1 MTHCVAA
8 STHVAP
14 AILAA
19 LKLDL
24 KFVKRIE
31 LDFDVDELAFCRIE
45 FYPTLEQVEDVSQA
59 LETEMKHY
67 ALAELDCDQSSSQSH
82 EECPC

>member
-1 MTHCVAA
+1 MQQVVS
-8 STHVAP
+8 STHIAP

-31 LDFDVDELAFCRIE
+31 IDLDVDSLPFCRVE
-45 FYPTLEQVEDVSQA
+45 FYPTLEQLENVSQA
-59 LETEMKHY
+59 LETEMKSY
-67 ALAELDCDQSSSQSH
+67 ALIEVSDKTQNV
-82 EECPC
+82 EEHPY

>member
-1 MTHCVAA
+1 MQHLA
-8 STHVAP
+8 SSAHIAP

-31 LDFDVDELAFCRIE
+31 IDLDVDSLPFCRVE
-45 FYPTLEQVEDVSQA
+45 FYPTLEQLEDVSQA
-59 LETEMKHY
+59 LETEMKSY
-67 ALAELDCDQSSSQSH
+67 ALVEVLDETQNVK
-82 EECPC
+82 ECPC

>member
-1 MTHCVAA
+1 MQRLA
-8 STHVAP
+8 SSAHIAP

-31 LDFDVDELAFCRIE
+31 IDLDIDSLPFCRVE
-45 FYPTLEQVEDVSQA
+45 FYPTLEQLEDVSQV
-59 LETEMKHY
+59 LETEMKSY
-67 ALAELDCDQSSSQSH
+67 ALVEVLDETQNVK
-82 EECPC
+82 ECPR

>member
-1 MTHCVAA
+1 MQEVVS

-31 LDFDVDELAFCRIE
+31 LDFDVDKLAFCRVE
-45 FYPTLEQVEDVSQA
+45 FYPTLEQLEDVSQA
-59 LETEMKHY
+59 LETEMKSY
-67 ALAELDCDQSSSQSH
+67 ALVEVHDETQNV
-82 EECPC
+82 EECSC

>member
-1 MTHCVAA
+1 LTQELVS
-8 STHVAP
+8 STHIAP

-31 LDFDVDELAFCRIE
+31 IDLDVDSLPFCRVE
-45 FYPTLEQVEDVSQA
+45 FYPTLQQLENVSQA
-59 LETEMKHY
+59 LETKMKSY
-67 ALAELDCDQSSSQSH
+67 ALIEVHDETQNV
-82 EECPC
+82 EECPD

>member
-1 MTHCVAA
+1 MTQELVS
-8 STHVAP
+8 STHIAP

-31 LDFDVDELAFCRIE
+31 LDFDVDKLAFCRVE
-45 FYPTLEQVEDVSQA
+45 FYPTLEQLEDVSQA
-59 LETEMKHY
+59 LETKIKGY
-67 ALAELDCDQSSSQSH
+67 ALIEVSDETQNV
-82 EECPC
+82 EERPC

>member
-1 MTHCVAA
+1 MQNLVSSA
-8 STHVAP
+8 HVAP

-31 LDFDVDELAFCRIE
+31 LDFDVDKLAFCRVE
-45 FYPTLEQVEDVSQA
+45 FYPTLEQLEDVSRA
-59 LETEMKHY
+59 LETEMKSY
-67 ALAELDCDQSSSQSH
+67 ALIEVLDKTQNV
-82 EECPC
+82 EECPS

>member
-1 MTHCVAA
+1 MQNLVS
-8 STHVAP
+8 STHIAP

-31 LDFDVDELAFCRIE
+31 LDLDVDSLPFCRVE
-45 FYPTLEQVEDVSQA
+45 FYPTLEQLEDVSQA
-59 LETEMKHY
+59 LETKMKSY
-67 ALAELDCDQSSSQSH
+67 ALVEVPDKTQNV
-82 EECPC
+82 EERPC

>member
-1 MTHCVAA
+1 MQNLVS

-31 LDFDVDELAFCRIE
+31 IDLDVDSLPFCRVE
-45 FYPTLEQVEDVSQA
+45 FYPTLEQLENVSQA
-59 LETEMKHY
+59 LETEMKSY
-67 ALAELDCDQSSSQSH
+67 ALIEVSDKTQNV
-82 EECPC
+82 EEHPY

>member
-1 MTHCVAA
+1 MQQVVS

-31 LDFDVDELAFCRIE
+31 IDFDVDKLAFCRVE
-45 FYPTLEQVEDVSQA
+45 FYPTLEQLEDVSQA
-59 LETEMKHY
+59 LETKMKSY
-67 ALAELDCDQSSSQSH
+67 ALVEVSDETQNV
-82 EECPC
+82 EKCPR

>member
-1 MTHCVAA
+1 MQNLVS

-31 LDFDVDELAFCRIE
+31 IDLDVDSLPFCRVE
-45 FYPTLEQVEDVSQA
+45 FYPTLEQLEDVSQA
-59 LETEMKHY
+59 LEIEMKSY
-67 ALAELDCDQSSSQSH
+67 ALIEVSDETQNV
-82 EECPC
+82 EECSC

>member
-1 MTHCVAA
+1 MQQVVS
-8 STHVAP
+8 STHIAP

-31 LDFDVDELAFCRIE
+31 LDFDVDKLAFCRVE
-45 FYPTLEQVEDVSQA
+45 FYPTLEQLEDVSRA
-59 LETEMKHY
+59 LETKMKSY
-67 ALAELDCDQSSSQSH
+67 ALFEVSDETQNAE
-82 EECPC
+82 ERPC

>member
-1 MTHCVAA
+1 MTEEIVS

-14 AILAA
+14 AILEA

-31 LDFDVDELAFCRIE
+31 LDFDVDSIVVCRVE
-45 FYPTLEQVEDVSQA
+45 FYPSLTQVNAITQA
-59 LETEMKHY
+59 LETKMKSY
-67 ALAELDCDQSSSQSH
+67 ALVEMLDETQDAQ
-82 EECPC
+82 ERPC

>member
-1 MTHCVAA
+1 MQNLVS
-8 STHVAP
+8 STHIAP

-31 LDFDVDELAFCRIE
+31 IDLDVDSLPFCRVE
-45 FYPTLEQVEDVSQA
+45 FYPTLEQLEDVSRA
-59 LETEMKHY
+59 LETKMKSY
-67 ALAELDCDQSSSQSH
+67 ALVEVSDETQNV

>member
-1 MTHCVAA
+1 MQQVVS

-31 LDFDVDELAFCRIE
+31 IDLDVDSLAFCRVE
-45 FYPTLEQVEDVSQA
+45 FYPTLEQLEDVSQA
-59 LETEMKHY
+59 LETQMKRY
-67 ALAELDCDQSSSQSH
+67 ALVELDCAHRHPLEQ
-82 EECPC
+82 

>member
-1 MTHCVAA
+1 MQNLVS

-31 LDFDVDELAFCRIE
+31 IDLDVDSLPFCRVE
-45 FYPTLEQVEDVSQA
+45 FYPTLEQLEDVSQA
-59 LETEMKHY
+59 LETEMKSY
-67 ALAELDCDQSSSQSH
+67 ALIEVSDETQNV
-82 EECPC
+82 EECSC

>member
-1 MTHCVAA
+1 MQEVVS

-31 LDFDVDELAFCRIE
+31 LDFDVDKLAFCRVE

-59 LETEMKHY
+59 LETKMKSY
-67 ALAELDCDQSSSQSH
+67 ALLELDCTHRHPLEQ
-82 EECPC
+82 

>member
-1 MTHCVAA
+1 MQHLIS
-8 STHVAP
+8 STHIAP

-31 LDFDVDELAFCRIE
+31 LDLDVDSLPFCRVE
-45 FYPTLEQVEDVSQA
+45 FYPTLEQLEDVSQA
-59 LETEMKHY
+59 LETQMKRY
-67 ALAELDCDQSSSQSH
+67 ALVELDCVHRHPLEQ
-82 EECPC
+82 